1 MITRKQKEDI
11 VGKLKDKLASS
22 NFIAF
27 LNFHGLSVAKAME
40 LRRLLKKVGAEY
52 VVAKK
57 TLLGIAAKETGL
69 EVGQKKLEGEIG
81 MATGGASEEEM
92 LNATKA
98 IFMFAK
104 KNKDALKIIGG
115 FWQRGWI
122 GAEEI
127 KKWAAVPPRE
137 VLLTQLAFMLS
148 QPIAGLARAFNAVGD
163 KLKENK

>member
-1 MITRKQKEDI
+1 MITKQKKTEI
-11 VGKLKDKLASS
+11 VSKLKDKLGKS

-40 LRRLLKKVGAEY
+40 LRRVLKKAGAEY

-92 LNATKA
+92 LDATKA
-98 IFMFAK
+98 IFAFAK

-127 KKWAAVPPRE
+127 KKFAAVPPRE
-137 VLLTQLAFMLS
+137 VLLTQLAFMLG
-148 QPIAGLARAFNAVGD
+148 QPVAGLARALNAI
-163 KLKENK
+163 KNKGQS